1 MTQAVDAFPEH
12 CVAPLK
18 LKIFVVQLPLCFRE
32 TPEMEQASLAEGGKK
47 GKRGNQPDHAD
58 HQPTP
63 GVFFEKMDHG
73 VKNIAYFTN
82 FCVACPNLLEVNDE
96 DPKNSCARGLGF
108 PRPADSGGGCRP

>member
-82 FCVACPNLLEVNDE
+82 FSRRQLCGSLVDPEGNILESLVS
-96 DPKNSCARGLGF
+96 P
-108 PRPADSGGGCRP
+108 